1 MKLDFTVSEVKELIN
16 QLTDRDTFM
25 ETIRVD
31 VREAVG
37 SLMSNLMDAELTHH
51 LGRDRYERLNGRCN
65 HRNGKYGRKLTL
77 KGIGEV
83 NLKVP
88 RDRLG
93 TFQTRVIPKWRRY
106 EQTLV
111 DDLSLMFL
119 SGCSTRSLSMIS
131 KRLIG
136 RSISA
141 TEISNCTKEL
151 SGAVEAW
158 RLRDLS
164 QEPIKYLYLDGVN
177 FSMRLCDGISKVPV
191 LVIIGVA
198 LNGQKLVLGL
208 QSGDKES
215 ASSWREFF
223 KDLKGRGLQ
232 GDRIEL
238 GLMDGL
244 PGLEMVFGEEFP
256 RAKIQRCQ
264 VHVARNVLA
273 KVPRKI
279 KKQVADDMRS
289 VFYASSK
296 KKAWAFHEEFEKK
309 WEKDIPS
316 AVKCLKG
323 SLKACLTYL
332 DFPEDEWI
340 SLRTTNVIERVNKE
354 FKRRTKPMEIV
365 PGEESCY
372 RLLAFISLKMELHWR
387 ANPVGKVRENLPFFK
402 QIKGK

>member
-1 MKLDFTVSEVKELIN
+1 MQLEITVSEARELIDK
-16 QLTDRDTFM
+16 LTDRETFM
-25 ETIRVD
+25 AAIRVD

-37 SLMSNLMDAELTHH
+37 RLMSSLMDSELTRH
-51 LGRDRYERLNGRCN
+51 LGRGRYERLGGRCN
-65 HRNGKYGRKLTL
+65 YRNGKYDRKLTL

-83 NLKVP
+83 NLEVP
-88 RDRLG
+88 RDRKG

-106 EQTLV
+106 EKALV

-119 SGCSTRSLSMIS
+119 SGCSTRSLSLIS

-136 RSISA
+136 RSISP
-141 TEISNCTKEL
+141 TEISNATREL
-151 SGAVEAW
+151 SVAVEQW

-164 QEPIKYLYLDGVN
+164 QEAIKYLYLDGVN
-177 FSMRLCDGISKVPV
+177 FNMRLSDGIAKVPV

-198 LNGQKLVLGL
+198 LNGQKLVVGL

-223 KDLKGRGLQ
+223 KDLKVRGLQ
-232 GDRIEL
+232 GNRIEL
-238 GLMDGL
+238 GIMDGL
-244 PGLEMVFGEEFP
+244 PGLEKVFAEEFP
-256 RAKIQRCQ
+256 KAKIQRCQ

-273 KVPRKI
+273 KVPRKL
-279 KKQVADDMRS
+279 KEPVADDMRS

-309 WEKDIPS
+309 WKRDIPS
-316 AVKCLKG
+316 AVKCLQG
-323 SLKACLTYL
+323 SVKACLTYL

-340 SLRTTNVIERVNKE
+340 SLRTSNVIERLNKE

-365 PGEESCY
+365 PGEEACY

-387 ANPVGKVRENLPFFK
+387 STPIGKVRENLPFFK
-402 QIKGK
+402 QIKEI